1 MTSGPDIASVEFWFD
16 PACPFTW
23 RTSRWLVDVAGRR
36 RIDVQ
41 WRLMSLS
48 ILNEGRDVP
57 EQYREG
63 MRQSRRALRVLAA
76 AQQASGLGAVGC
88 LYTIVGGHKHEQGQV
103 YDDEMLRT
111 GVAEAELP
119 AELAARMRRNGT
131 RPSVRATTKH
141 SNGWGP
147 RPGVRSSRS
156 TAVVRTSGRSWSRRQ
171 RGTGQT
177 DCSTRSAC
185 CPRCRPSASSRGR
198 ERPYELTQRG
208 MGSA

>member
-76 AQQASGLGAVGC
+76 AQQASGSGAVGR

-103 YDDEMLRT
+103 YDDEMYTNGCR
-111 GVAEAELP
+111 GGRVA
-119 AELAARMRRNGT
+119 RR
-131 RPSVRATTKH
+131 AC
-141 SNGWGP
+141 
-147 RPGVRSSRS
+147 
-156 TAVVRTSGRSWSRRQ
+156 GR
-171 RGTGQT
+171 GG
-177 DCSTRSAC
+177 
-185 CPRCRPSASSRGR
+185 
-198 ERPYELTQRG
+198 
-208 MGSA
+208 